1 MDLGEGVLGATIDTG
16 FGLDFAQK
24 VSVQRSS
31 RVVLTG
37 SKSLKGKAEGR
48 PNVVNWTI
56 TEDPFIKAG
65 VPSYLQTAILLER
78 RTDEIF
84 RAEIKVK
91 ADASGFSF
99 RNLQDSLSEGEYDPV
114 IFDPGA
120 SPLIPHDLRGL
131 DLDELGSV
139 DLSQLYKV
147 QNAANF
153 DDIPRRRTIGQAVK
167 DLFSEEKAVDV
178 KPAEYKVESWFVDLW
193 DNGQVPGAGPKL
205 DRPLGRSDLE
215 EHFSWISET
224 PV

>member
-1 MDLGEGVLGATIDTG
+1 M
-16 FGLDFAQK
+16 
-24 VSVQRSS
+24 
-31 RVVLTG
+31 
-37 SKSLKGKAEGR
+37 
-48 PNVVNWTI
+48 
-56 TEDPFIKAG
+56 
-65 VPSYLQTAILLER
+65 
-78 RTDEIF
+78 
-84 RAEIKVK
+84 
-91 ADASGFSF
+91 
-99 RNLQDSLSEGEYDPV
+99 

-167 DLFSEEKAVDV
+167 DLFSEETTVEV

-193 DNGQVPGAGPKL
+193 DNGQAPGVEPKL
-205 DRPLGRSDLE
+205 DRPLDRSDLE

-224 PV
+224 TV